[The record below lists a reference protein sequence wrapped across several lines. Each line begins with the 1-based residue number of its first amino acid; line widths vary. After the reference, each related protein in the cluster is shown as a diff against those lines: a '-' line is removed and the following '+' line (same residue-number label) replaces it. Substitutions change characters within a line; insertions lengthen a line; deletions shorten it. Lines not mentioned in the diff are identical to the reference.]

1 MPQNTGLHVLPL
13 SAVILCGS
21 FILVSIH
28 LEPSSPRHT
37 DTAPVQVYNT
47 ATNAQIYV
55 SWTYLD
61 AVICLGAVT
70 WEQETGD
77 ENICLNTKLSWLD
90 RKEQKWSWSPSAPDT
105 RHQGTAHHIEL
116 FTLTARRPVWV
127 TCARLVII
135 TDKWSRWRM
144 ERKESREWEGQKN
157 IFTGL
162 HCRSLSPGGVVRKG
176 WAALLT
182 AFMATGCER
191 MEDGSLTWDSY
202 NPTRL
207 TVHVT
212 VHPAQLES
220 E

>member
-1 MPQNTGLHVLPL
+1 MACLFEHDAQLIGQKGTEMVLVTVCTWHQTSGH
-13 SAVILCGS
+13 SAPHRTL
-21 FILVSIH
+21 
-28 LEPSSPRHT
+28 HT
-37 DTAPVQVYNT
+37 D
-47 ATNAQIYV
+47 
-55 SWTYLD
+55 
-61 AVICLGAVT
+61 CL
-70 WEQETGD
+70 
-77 ENICLNTKLSWLD
+77 S
-90 RKEQKWSWSPSAPDT
+90 
-105 RHQGTAHHIEL
+105 
-116 FTLTARRPVWV
+116 V
-127 TCARLVII
+127 TCGRLVII
-135 TDKWSRWRM
+135 ADKWSWRRM

-162 HCRSLSPGGVVRKG
+162 HCRSLSPRGVVRKG

-191 MEDGSLTWDSY
+191 RGGMEDGSLTWDSY